1 MKIWVGGRWWWS
13 HFSPRAFPPFVVLF
27 PLPPLP
33 FPICPCFTA
42 PTFCSLVCSS
52 FSGSAVFCI
61 YSVLSK
67 LLCTTPPFL
76 AATAHPALDINQMD
90 LLVML
95 DKQRNIFIQLLI
107 KGLFSI
113 LDKSM
118 LMFCL
123 FVFLLCLSVDPPA
136 LTCFCLNVFLPTERS
151 SPCAWGKECHQC
163 VPHVSVLY
171 RFVYALKG

>member
-1 MKIWVGGRWWWS
+1 MKTWVGGKWWWS

-27 PLPPLP
+27 PLSPTP

-42 PTFCSLVCSS
+42 PTFCSRICSS

-76 AATAHPALDINQMD
+76 AATAHAALDINQMD

-95 DKQRNIFIQLLI
+95 DKRRNIFIQLLI
-107 KGLFSI
+107 NGLSAFLI
-113 LDKSM
+113 NQCWW
-118 LMFCL
+118 FG
-123 FVFLLCLSVDPPA
+123 FFLLCLSVDPPA

-151 SPCAWGKECHQC
+151 SPCAWGKVC
-163 VPHVSVLY
+163 
-171 RFVYALKG
+171 R